1 MLTKEDLQAIAGL
14 LMPLETRIGGL
25 EEKFNGFEGRIDKL
39 EGRFDKLE
47 GRFDKLEKRFEDFEC
62 ETRNR
67 FADMEA
73 NLRSVDKHV
82 CELDSRVTNL
92 SQTVRSLQLHV
103 ENHTDVRIQTLAE
116 NHLDLYRKLEEIQ
129 KKQEDQDR
137 LWFYVK
143 KHEKDITEIKQRL
156 CMQNHITVRTC
167 IKIHKS
173 ERLMIQLKYR
183 R

>member
-39 EGRFDKLE
+39 EGKFDKLEGRFDKLE
-47 GRFDKLEKRFEDFEC
+47 GRFDKLEKRFDDFEC

-67 FADMEA
+67 FEDMEA

-82 CELDSRVTNL
+82 CELDTRVTNL
-92 SQTVRSLQLHV
+92 NQIVRSLQLHV
-103 ENHTDVRIQTLAE
+103 ENHTDVKIQTLAE
-116 NHLDLYRKLEEIQ
+116 SHLDLYRKMEEIQ

-137 LWFYVK
+137 LWFYVR
-143 KHEKDITEIKQRL
+143 KHESDIAAIKQRL
-156 CMQNHITVRTC
+156 CM
-167 IKIHKS
+167 
-173 ERLMIQLKYR
+173 
-183 R
+183 